1 MEKPKLVFKHKNRE
15 SEIKRNP
22 PTTFN
27 NKDSESK
34 SVSDSENEFDEF
46 FMDLTIRKTIH
57 SSKSSLSDPQGNQYC
72 TRFIASSGKNINKN
86 IKQKFF
92 FIVLIS
98 EGPFKPVPRARILI
112 KHSKTK
118 AKKKTAQHI
127 MSSRFLIDFKTKK
140 MLGSSDPNRMR
151 ILIVDTIS
159 NPNDRI
165 FSVPQ
170 NANIA

>member
-1 MEKPKLVFKHKNRE
+1 MDKPKSESKHKNRK

-27 NKDSESK
+27 NKDSK
-34 SVSDSENEFDEF
+34 SDSDSENEFDEF
-46 FMDLTIRKTIH
+46 YMDLTIRKTIH
-57 SSKSSLSDPQGNQYC
+57 SSKSSLSDPQGEQYC
-72 TRFIASSGKNINKN
+72 TRFIASSSKNMNKN

-98 EGPFKPVPRARILI
+98 KVPFKPVPRARILI

-118 AKKKTAQHI
+118 GEKKTIQHI

-140 MLGSSDPNRMR
+140 MSESSDPNPMR

-159 NPNDRI
+159 NPNNRI
-165 FSVPQ
+165 FSIPQ
-170 NANIA
+170 NTNIA